1 MLYYSPLAVLMPQLL
16 HILTSDVDPIPHLL
30 LDVVSSPPRDM
41 NTEAQPGSDPIKS
54 LMTAVWGH
62 RPLDIN
68 RLRYVLAQWVQV
80 SCDSLAE
87 LTMTASVPS
96 G

>member
-41 NTEAQPGSDPIKS
+41 NVAAEPGPDPVKS

-62 RPLDIN
+62 RPLDVN

-80 SCDSLAE
+80 SLSRCD
-87 LTMTASVPS
+87 MQ
-96 G
+96 